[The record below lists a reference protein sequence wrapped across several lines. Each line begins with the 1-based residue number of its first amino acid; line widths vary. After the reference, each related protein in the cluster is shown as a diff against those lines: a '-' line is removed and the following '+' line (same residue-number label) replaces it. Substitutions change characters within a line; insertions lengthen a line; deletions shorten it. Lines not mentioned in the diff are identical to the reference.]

1 MSALPLPCEQLEIG
15 HVDAVL
21 CFCCH
26 VVCFRSHVDDVQPFW
41 LDSSDDHAPLH
52 GVLLVKSE
60 KVPLDVGLKKYV
72 KWT

>member
-1 MSALPLPCEQLEIG
+1 
-15 HVDAVL
+15 VDA
-21 CFCCH
+21 
-26 VVCFRSHVDDVQPFW
+26 VQPFW